1 MKRGDFTVIL
11 ARFAETPARKY
22 TFSKRF
28 VTSLGLL
35 LVIFISAFT
44 LSSLH
49 YYQMWKKTG
58 EYNRLKVEVDQLRK
72 ENQTFRVSA
81 NQLTDRLSALEVV
94 SKKLTIVS
102 GLDHGGMG
110 GVGGPTTGAQLL
122 DLSSRELATHLGRL
136 NRKSQ
141 SIETDFRGLQDF
153 CNGRTIFLAAT
164 PAISPVHGY
173 LSTAYGYR
181 SDPFTG
187 LRDYH
192 PGIDISAPT
201 GTKIVASADGLV
213 AFADRQMGYGKLV
226 ILQHKFGLSSR
237 YGHMSMIAV
246 KPGQRVRKGD
256 VLGYVGSTGRATGP
270 HLHYEVRLNDQAM
283 NPRIFMRE
291 EG

>member
-1 MKRGDFTVIL
+1 MKKGDFTIIL
-11 ARFAETPARKY
+11 ARFAETPAKAYCFPRKLAAAVGII
-22 TFSKRF
+22 TF
-28 VTSLGLL
+28 V
-35 LVIFISAFT
+35 FISCFI

-58 EYNRLKVEVDQLRK
+58 DFDRLKVEADQLRK

-94 SKKLTIVS
+94 SKKLTILS
-102 GLDHGGMG
+102 GMDHDGMG
-110 GVGGPTTGAQLL
+110 GVGGPTSGSQLL
-122 DLSSRELATHLGRL
+122 GLSSRELVTQLGQL
-136 NRKSQ
+136 NGKSRAVE
-141 SIETDFRGLQDF
+141 SDFRGLQDF
-153 CNGRTIFLAAT
+153 YNNRTILLAAT
-164 PAISPVHGY
+164 PAIMPVHGY
-173 LSTAYGYR
+173 PSTAFGYR

-201 GTKIVASADGLV
+201 GTKIEASADGLV

-226 ILQHKFGLSSR
+226 ILQHKFGLSTR

-246 KPGQRVRKGD
+246 KPGQKVRKGD

-283 NPRIFMRE
+283 NPRLFMRE
-291 EG
+291 AN

>member
-22 TFSKRF
+22 TFSKRL
-28 VTSLGLL
+28 VASLGFL
-35 LVIFISAFT
+35 LVVFIVAST

-58 EYNRLKVEVDQLRK
+58 EYDRLKVEVDQLRK

-81 NQLTDRLSALEVV
+81 NQLTDRLSALEVF

-102 GLDHGGMG
+102 GLNQDGLG
-110 GVGGPTTGAQLL
+110 GVGGPTSGTQLL
-122 DLSSRELATHLGRL
+122 NLSSRELVTHLGRL
-136 NRKSQ
+136 NKKSLQ
-141 SIETDFRGLQDF
+141 VETDFRGLQDF
-153 CNGRTIFLAAT
+153 YNSRTILLAAT

-173 LSTAYGYR
+173 LSTAFGYR
-181 SDPFTG
+181 MDPFTG

-201 GTKIVASADGLV
+201 GTEIVASADGLV
-213 AFADRQMGYGKLV
+213 AFADREMGYGKLV
-226 ILQHKFGLSSR
+226 VLQHKFGLSTR

-246 KPGQRVRKGD
+246 KPGQKVRKGD
-256 VLGYVGSTGRATGP
+256 ILGYVGSTGRATGP

-283 NPRIFMRE
+283 NPRLFMRD